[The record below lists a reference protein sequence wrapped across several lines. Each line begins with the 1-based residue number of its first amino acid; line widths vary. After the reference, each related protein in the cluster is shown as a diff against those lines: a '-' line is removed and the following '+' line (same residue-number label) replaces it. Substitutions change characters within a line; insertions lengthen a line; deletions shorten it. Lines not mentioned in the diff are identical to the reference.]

1 MRTTTNQTR
10 DETEKPNSTER
21 TAGGTV
27 QPETKIAP
35 ESAAAARARSNFI
48 VNPPFRGELF
58 AANKKL
64 SEEDWEKLEKAI
76 PETESLKFVIIG
88 DLNIHSKYAKSLLA
102 VTDKLIYG
110 FDDSFEGGMKTHS
123 YDKVRRAYVK
133 RYYGNAML
141 VFSMDESDREFV
153 DLTKEY
159 TNFIRFSYKVASL
172 YDAAANFIQ
181 NGRRQG
187 HGGGNAGGGSHL

>member
-58 AANKKL
+58 AANK
-64 SEEDWEKLEKAI
+64 
-76 PETESLKFVIIG
+76 
-88 DLNIHSKYAKSLLA
+88 
-102 VTDKLIYG
+102 
-110 FDDSFEGGMKTHS
+110 
-123 YDKVRRAYVK
+123 
-133 RYYGNAML
+133 
-141 VFSMDESDREFV
+141 
-153 DLTKEY
+153 
-159 TNFIRFSYKVASL
+159 
-172 YDAAANFIQ
+172 
-181 NGRRQG
+181 
-187 HGGGNAGGGSHL
+187 